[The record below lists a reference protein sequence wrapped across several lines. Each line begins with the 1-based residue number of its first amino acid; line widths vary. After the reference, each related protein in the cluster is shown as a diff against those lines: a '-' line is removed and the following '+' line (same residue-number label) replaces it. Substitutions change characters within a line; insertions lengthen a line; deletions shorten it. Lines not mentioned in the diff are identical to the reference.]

1 MPYKDAIKD
10 GALAFFDEKYDD
22 KVRVVNIGTKSM
34 ELCGGTHVN
43 NTSEIRLFKIIS
55 ESSVSAGI
63 RRIEAVTADSAFQ
76 SYQSIFNETKELS
89 KILNAKS
96 NNIQEKIISLKNNHV
111 VNESQLVSLNKTLA
125 GFMLKSLVPKINT
138 SSNTNLFIEDC
149 PNITSEQIKILSDL
163 IKSKFNNSISI
174 FTIVENNKI
183 SCYVGVSKLCKHLY
197 NAKQIVEKINKK
209 FSSKGGGSNTFA
221 TTIIPGKEPKKVLN
235 YLRELL

>member
-1 MPYKDAIKD
+1 M
-10 GALAFFDEKYDD
+10 
-22 KVRVVNIGTKSM
+22 S
-34 ELCGGTHVN
+34 
-43 NTSEIRLFKIIS
+43 
-55 ESSVSAGI
+55 
-63 RRIEAVTADSAFQ
+63 
-76 SYQSIFNETKELS
+76 
-89 KILNAKS
+89 
-96 NNIQEKIISLKNNHV
+96 SLKNNHV

-197 NAKQIVEKINKK
+197 NAKQIVEEIKN
-209 FSSKGGGSNTFA
+209 
-221 TTIIPGKEPKKVLN
+221 GKL
-235 YLRELL
+235 